1 MTFNFNFKCDKC
13 ECFQQRNLVALNKIF
28 NENIINVITS
38 FERCC
43 KCEQMLELEHKY
55 SKEEYKNYR
64 TGKKQLH
71 CILHHFDSNYTR
83 LTNLKQKKQYFK
95 DIINES
101 THMQYSNS
109 CKKLM
114 IKFINE
120 TRHIKI
126 IEAYKAYWFLN
137 YDVDVIK
144 RFWYDEDEEFHHH
157 GVRQYSTYK
166 NLLRTILEI
175 YFTNKT
181 TCHCNQEYFDNKEIC
196 KYLKCVFE

>member
-13 ECFQQRNLVALNKIF
+13 EGFKQRNLIALNTFF
-28 NENIINVITS
+28 NENIINIIAS
-38 FERCC
+38 FERCR
-43 KCEQMLELEHKY
+43 KCEEMLGLENTY
-55 SKEEYKNYR
+55 NKEEFNNYS

-71 CILHHFDSNYTR
+71 CILHHFDSKYRR
-83 LTNLKQKKQYFK
+83 LTNLKQKQQYFK
-95 DIINES
+95 DIINEY
-101 THMQYSNS
+101 TLYSNG

-114 IKFINE
+114 IKFIND
-120 TRHIKI
+120 TKHIQL

-144 RFWYDEDEEFHHH
+144 CFWYEEDEEFHHH

-166 NLLRTILEI
+166 SLLRTILEI

-181 TCHCNQEYFDNKEIC
+181 ACHCNQAYFNSEEIC
-196 KYLKCVFE
+196 NYLKCVFE